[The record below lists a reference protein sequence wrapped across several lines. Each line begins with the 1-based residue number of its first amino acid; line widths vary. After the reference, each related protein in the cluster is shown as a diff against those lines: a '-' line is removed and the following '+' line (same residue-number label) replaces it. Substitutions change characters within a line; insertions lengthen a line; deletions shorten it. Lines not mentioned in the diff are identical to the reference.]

1 MMHKEP
7 TQRGLK
13 VAEEIRRM
21 LSEVFRTSPL
31 WDQGLAEVSLTLT
44 EVRISA
50 DLRSAHVFFLPLNV
64 SLSEEQLLKK
74 LEKAVPR
81 LRKELAKKSHLRVV
95 PELTFHIDKAFDNFN
110 QIDTL
115 LNDPKVKRDIKKS
128 DT

>member
-1 MMHKEP
+1 MIHKEP

-13 VAEEIRRM
+13 VAEEIRRT
-21 LSEVFRTSPL
+21 LSAVFRESPL

-50 DLRSAHVFFLPLNV
+50 DLRNAHIFVLPLGTGI
-64 SLSEEQLLKK
+64 SDEKLLKK

-95 PELTFHIDKAFDNFN
+95 PALTFHVDNAFDNFN
-110 QIDTL
+110 QIDSL

>member
-1 MMHKEP
+1 MHKEP

-13 VAEEIRRM
+13 VAEEVRRM
-21 LSEVFRTSPL
+21 LVDIFRESPL
-31 WDQGLAEVSLTLT
+31 WEQGLAEVSLTLT

-50 DLRSAHVFFLPLNV
+50 DLQNAHVFVLPLE
-64 SLSEEQLLKK
+64 STLSGDLILKK

-95 PELTFHIDKAFDNFN
+95 PELTFHLDNAFDNFN
-110 QIDTL
+110 QIDSL
-115 LNDPKVKRDIKKS
+115 LNDPKIKRDIKKS